1 MRYVYH
7 VCASFDSG
15 GRTIEFDGLSITN
28 LPITTLD
35 SYVSLR
41 QSFRDNYELEK
52 EEVLKPKKDEFRLER
67 FKSKSPLP
75 ERVVEK
81 KIPWAIC

>member
-15 GRTIEFDGLSITN
+15 RRTIEFDGLSITN

-52 EEVLKPKKDEFRLER
+52 DGFLTIRSLTFLHEIDDE
-67 FKSKSPLP
+67 
-75 ERVVEK
+75 
-81 KIPWAIC
+81 A